1 MSLECPKQHFSPQH
15 MSYVICLP
23 YTAASLSSVIHL
35 AYPLPRVF
43 AFLAKN
49 SGLLY
54 LLPTKEHFLEYNLTT
69 QFDSIP
75 KHYISIQCICTSQ
88 FAIKKEIWSMYPLHL
103 TAGRPPTL
111 SDLLYMLVRSEG
123 KSCPSLSVFCPSQV
137 FLLPCPSH
145 WGISYFLM
153 KGKFKGHK

>member
-1 MSLECPKQHFSPQH
+1 
-15 MSYVICLP
+15 MSYFICLA
-23 YTAASLSSVIHL
+23 YTAVSLSSVIHL
-35 AYPLPRVF
+35 AFPLPRVF

-103 TAGRPPTL
+103 TAGRKMYVAGL
-111 SDLLYMLVRSEG
+111 NENSQQAKIQKSDQKERVALLWVFSAPAKYSF
-123 KSCPSLSVFCPSQV
+123 SLAPHIGGFHT
-137 FLLPCPSH
+137 FLWRGNSRAT
-145 WGISYFLM
+145 S
-153 KGKFKGHK
+153 K